1 MADEKQRSI
10 GRRMEDVALKNVLGE
25 LRSVTEM
32 VSNLGSKVVV
42 MDLKLDRIIS
52 AFPDGEDGVDG
63 MVVHRIHH
71 IKVNRNEHSSERLKN
86 ALIEK
91 LSAAGVLGVLAIIAS
106 ALFLYVKMKLGGNG

>member
-32 VSNLGSKVVV
+32 VSRLGAKVIE
-42 MDLKLDRIIS
+42 MDAKLDRIVS

-63 MVVHRIHH
+63 MMAHRIHH
-71 IKVNRNEHSSERLKN
+71 IKTNREAHSSEKLRS

-91 LSAAGVLGVLAIIAS
+91 LSVTGIVGVLAIVAS
-106 ALFLYVKMKLGGNG
+106 ALFLYAQIKFGGKG